1 MDMPAYQQPAAV
13 KIIRDR
19 RGVIVG
25 TGNLL
30 PALVLPR

>member
-1 MDMPAYQQPAAV
+1 MDMPASQQPAAV

-19 RGVIVG
+19 RGVIIS

-30 PALVLPR
+30 PALVPPR